1 MLAMA
6 ADYQKLPATPIY
18 GVNAWFWKMRRKS
31 RPDMTLSSEDEGSE
45 GSVAAEQS
53 RLGRQ
58 ISGFTPTQAGQ
69 SESASERPQVRRFS
83 DDASYSGPKRQL
95 SGAPPA
101 PSIRVRQPPPNVT
114 VDPAIAALR
123 ARQAQPLPQEPKIP
137 EKVVGWQRISVE
149 SEIALRKE
157 PWYQFAELVA
167 GVAGIPMVELVY
179 FDPPSRKRQAIQW
192 DVVPAAV
199 LPLQAPANVPA
210 PREGRVLE
218 EEEEEEDL
226 PSTPKRGQKS
236 LRRGNPF
243 GNQRAAMSQA
253 SPQEALQQ
261 LDADL
266 QALLDVPA
274 QITTENLQKLQQ
286 RRQAIK
292 MLQEVRGATVQA
304 RLEVFLNPNL
314 TSAERIARDL
324 LRMRYPRT
332 LGGVTVEALESS
344 EDAASFFSLMVG
356 SLYSRGQFSGGR
368 RPLRATD
375 YPRYG
380 EGLSHGEKQFRFA
393 RYNPREPDIRRQ
405 ITIDQQSVIRQQ
417 AYYEER
423 APWCV
428 SSMSGT
434 SAAMPQTSDSLRD
447 TLASLPGFG
456 PAVVSRVGQRIV

>member
-1 MLAMA
+1 
-6 ADYQKLPATPIY
+6 
-18 GVNAWFWKMRRKS
+18 MRRKS
-31 RPDMTLSSEDEGSE
+31 HDARGDTTLSSEDEGSE
-45 GSVAAEQS
+45 S

-101 PSIRVRQPPPNVT
+101 PSIRVRQPPPSVT

-123 ARQAQPLPQEPKIP
+123 ARQVQALPQEPKIP

-167 GVAGIPMVELVY
+167 GVAGIPMAELVY

-192 DVVPAAV
+192 DVVQAV
-199 LPLQAPANVPA
+199 LPQQAPANVPM

-218 EEEEEEDL
+218 EEEEEEDV
-226 PSTPKRGQKS
+226 PSTPKRKGFGQKS

-243 GNQRAAMSQA
+243 MNDRAAVSQA

-274 QITTENLQKLQQ
+274 QITTEKLQKMQQ

-292 MLQEVRGATVQA
+292 LLQEVRGATVLA

-332 LGGVTVEALESS
+332 LGTVTVEALESS

-375 YPRYG
+375 YQRYG

-393 RYNPREPDIRRQ
+393 RYNAREPDIRRQ
-405 ITIDQQSVIRQQ
+405 ITIDRQSVIRQQ

-434 SAAMPQTSDSLRD
+434 SSAMPQTSDSLRD
-447 TLASLPGFG
+447 ALASLPGFG
-456 PAVVSRVGQRIV
+456 PVAVSRAGQRIV